1 MSTKK
6 TDSLIKKILENVSRI
21 SDEEVLTSILVFSSM
36 AAKDPVGTKAK
47 ATAMAP
53 PKPKVLIPAPE
64 KTATEARILEYT
76 FGDKKMVALQ
86 TNGKPADDVL
96 AVCKGARMRFYS
108 HVPSNPFNNG
118 LPFWAG
124 KATEELKSALL
135 AVT

>member
-53 PKPKVLIPAPE
+53 PKPKVPMKATPE
-64 KTATEARILEYT
+64 ATESHILKYE
-76 FGDKKMVALQ
+76 FA
-86 TNGKPADDVL
+86 GKPMIAFQSNGVPSDEVL
-96 AVCKGARMRFYS
+96 AVCKGARMRFYKNA
-108 HVPSNPFNNG
+108 PSTPFKNS

-124 KATEELKSALL
+124 KATEELETALMGV
-135 AVT
+135 A